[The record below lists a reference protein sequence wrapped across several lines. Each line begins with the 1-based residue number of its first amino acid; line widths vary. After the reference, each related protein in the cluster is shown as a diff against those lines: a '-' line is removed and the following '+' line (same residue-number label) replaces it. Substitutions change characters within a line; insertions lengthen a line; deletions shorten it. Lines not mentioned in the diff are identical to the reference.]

1 MIIGYEIKTR
11 SAIEVNAKDQ
21 TKSRKS
27 QQDAGVSLRIGAGL
41 VVGLALGLPAFLSD
55 ASFRSSIDS
64 RNIERITATADNWPQ
79 DVIRMNY
86 ISRLFLQ
93 NNLPEKA
100 LEIARKS
107 VVVAPDNFQAW
118 KILYELPNVP
128 ASEKAQAIEM
138 MKKLNP
144 LATDF

>member
-1 MIIGYEIKTR
+1 
-11 SAIEVNAKDQ
+11 
-21 TKSRKS
+21 
-27 QQDAGVSLRIGAGL
+27 
-41 VVGLALGLPAFLSD
+41 
-55 ASFRSSIDS
+55 
-64 RNIERITATADNWPQ
+64 
-79 DVIRMNY
+79 MNY

-128 ASEKAQAIEM
+128 ASEKAQALEM